1 MKLKY
6 AKTLSIGHYYFK
18 NLIGNV
24 FIQKKQSLFIGK
36 KNKKNKNHTV
46 NFTNCTGILDSR
58 TWQNFNHSLGYEA
71 DSSTD
76 DPLATFIF
84 LFCYQN
90 SEKDWETAQL
100 GDCLPS
106 VQEALG
112 SIPSRT

>member
-24 FIQKKQSLFIGK
+24 FIQKKQSLFTG
-36 KNKKNKNHTV
+36 NHTV
-46 NFTNCTGILDSR
+46 NFTNNCIGILDSR
-58 TWQNFNHSLGYEA
+58 AWQSFYHTTLGYGT
-71 DSSTD
+71 DSSID
-76 DPLATFIF
+76 DPLATLIF

-90 SEKDWETAQL
+90 SETDWETAQL

-112 SIPSRT
+112 SIPSNT